1 MRTEFPTVIDSTM
14 RGSWKACPRKFFWN
28 YVYEI
33 VPDGEN
39 VHLHAGGCFAKGLEV
54 ARLAFFGGGKS
65 YEDSLL
71 DGAEAF
77 LSAWGNFD
85 PGEGETKSVDRV
97 LGAYEFYHSTWHM
110 PSDHIQPHFVGGK
123 PAVEFNFVLPIP
135 GTKHP
140 RTGEPVLYAGR
151 FDMLGSMRGQSTLF
165 VVDEKTTSQLG
176 PTWGNQWTIRAQFTG
191 YVWGARQFGHPVA
204 GAVVRGISIL
214 KEKYG
219 NAEVIVH
226 RQDWQIDRWLEN
238 LRRDCEQMIL
248 QWQEMESHG
257 MPQHPLTLDD
267 SGKILQA
274 EVPVMTPFTQSLDQ
288 ACAAYGGCPFL
299 RLCDSPQP
307 ENFIPLYYR
316 LHQWDPTVRPQ

>member
-1 MRTEFPTVIDSTM
+1 M

-39 VHLHAGGCFAKGLEV
+39 VHLHAGACFARGLEMS
-54 ARLAFFGGGKS
+54 RLAFYAGQQS
-65 YEDSLL
+65 YD
-71 DGAEAF
+71 DAIITGAEE
-77 LSAWGNFD
+77 LLKMWGNFD
-85 PGEGETKSVDRV
+85 PGEGHNKTVDRV
-97 LGAYEFYHSTWHM
+97 LGAYEFYHDIFKM
-110 PSDHIQPHFVGGK
+110 PVDHIQPYMVGGK

-135 GTKHP
+135 GTAHP
-140 RTGEPVLYAGR
+140 RTGQPVLYAGR
-151 FDMLGSMRGQSTLF
+151 FDMLGTMRGQNTLF

-204 GAVVRGISIL
+204 GAVVRGVSIL

-226 RQDWQIDRWLEN
+226 RQDWQLEQWLEN
-238 LRRDCEQMIL
+238 LRRDCDQMIA
-248 QWQEMESHG
+248 QWREMESKG
-257 MPQHPLTLDD
+257 MPEHPVLLDD
-267 SGKILQA
+267 RGHIIQA
-274 EVPVMTPFTQSLDQ
+274 DVPDITPWTQSLDQ

-307 ENFIPLYYR
+307 ESFIPIYYR
-316 LHQWDPTVRPQ
+316 PHSWDPTVRPA